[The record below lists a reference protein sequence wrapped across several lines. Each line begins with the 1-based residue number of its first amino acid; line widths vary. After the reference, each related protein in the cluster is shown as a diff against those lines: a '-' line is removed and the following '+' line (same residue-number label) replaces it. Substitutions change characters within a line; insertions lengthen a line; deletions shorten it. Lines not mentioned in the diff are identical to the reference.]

1 MKRGKENRCGIG
13 TPYNAFVE
21 QRSGFLQVVGVG
33 MHDSY
38 LIPPWLTT
46 KALCEV
52 PKKQF
57 GNQLVKVILG
67 TRPPYSKQKP
77 CQLRE

>member
-13 TPYNAFVE
+13 TPYHAFVE

-38 LIPPWLTT
+38 LIPP
-46 KALCEV
+46 
-52 PKKQF
+52 
-57 GNQLVKVILG
+57 
-67 TRPPYSKQKP
+67 
-77 CQLRE
+77 